1 MEQDDYLEKVR
12 LNAGNDGYEPVESES
27 ELFEVVLTKRKT
39 VSYLDNGVERRF
51 VAVGIFDDLN
61 TGTVNDALDELQD
74 IADENVSVDSAGG
87 LATKP
92 LIPIFVTS
100 NPDDSVTGAVDDMS
114 ATSSNGMRVPVIAE
128 VGSGGLMGS
137 DVSLTYPLP
146 PRRKLPRRRAV
157 KKVVSSLADV

>member
-1 MEQDDYLEKVR
+1 MEQEDYVEKVR
-12 LNAGNDGYEPVESES
+12 LNAGNNGYDRVDADS
-27 ELFEVVLTKRKT
+27 ELFDAVFTKRKT

-51 VAVGIFDDLN
+51 VSVGIYDELDI
-61 TGTVNDALDELQD
+61 GTINDALDELQE
-74 IADENVSVDSAGG
+74 IADENTSVDSAGG

-92 LIPIFVTS
+92 LIPIFATAHA
-100 NPDDSVTGAVDDMS
+100 DDSVADAVSDMD
-114 ATSSNGMRVPVIAE
+114 ATSNNGMRVPVIAE

-137 DVSLTYPLP
+137 DVSLTSPLP